1 MAKADLGTKRQC
13 PKCGTRFYDLGK
25 DDPIACVSCGQ
36 KFEPEQILKPR
47 NRPVPQVV
55 AKPVKKAEPEPKASG
70 DADLEA
76 LADDDDDDEED
87 ADLGTV
93 LEIDDDDDDDIGVK
107 IDPDA
112 VKDEPS

>member
-1 MAKADLGTKRQC
+1 MAKAELGTKRQC

-25 DDPIACVSCGQ
+25 DDPIVCVSCSQ
-36 KFEPEQILKPR
+36 KFEAEQILKPR
-47 NRPVPQVV
+47 NRPAPSAPKPVEK
-55 AKPVKKAEPEPKASG
+55 AKPKVAESD
-70 DADLEA
+70 DADDILG
-76 LADDDDDDEED
+76 DDDDDEDD